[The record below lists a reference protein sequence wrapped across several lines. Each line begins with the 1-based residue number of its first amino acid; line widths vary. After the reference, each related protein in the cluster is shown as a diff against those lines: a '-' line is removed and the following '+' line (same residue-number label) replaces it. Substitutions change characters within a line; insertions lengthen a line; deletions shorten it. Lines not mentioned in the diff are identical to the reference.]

1 MIVQV
6 REYAAKDKLV
16 LAGSGCESTAH
27 TIDMTMK
34 MAEAG
39 ADAALVITPFYF
51 KNKMNSEALKQHF
64 TSVADS
70 SPIPV
75 LLYSVPAN
83 TGYVVCLFKLHGY
96 FIRL

>member
-1 MIVQV
+1 
-6 REYAAKDKLV
+6 
-16 LAGSGCESTAH
+16 
-27 TIDMTMK
+27 

-83 TGYVVCLFKLHGY
+83 TGYVEYPFKLHWY
-96 FIRL
+96 YIFSKIYDVFIKHPTTIVLGLTFL

>member
-1 MIVQV
+1 
-6 REYAAKDKLV
+6 
-16 LAGSGCESTAH
+16 
-27 TIDMTMK
+27 MTKK

-83 TGYVVCLFKLHGY
+83 TGYVEYPFKLLQYYTIKINCKYIILFTHHSSNIQLQL
-96 FIRL
+96 F

>member
-1 MIVQV
+1 
-6 REYAAKDKLV
+6 
-16 LAGSGCESTAH
+16 
-27 TIDMTMK
+27 MTKK

-83 TGYVVCLFKLHGY
+83 TGYVVYPAKLY
-96 FIRL
+96 LYYIKYIERFTMYSLKIKQRFF

>member
-1 MIVQV
+1 
-6 REYAAKDKLV
+6 
-16 LAGSGCESTAH
+16 
-27 TIDMTMK
+27 MTKK

-83 TGYVVCLFKLHGY
+83 TGYAYLSYMDITSNKFDNL
-96 FIRL
+96 IIL

>member
-1 MIVQV
+1 MKV
-6 REYAAKDKLV
+6 RKFAGDDKLV

-27 TIDMTMK
+27 TIDMTNK

-51 KNKMNSEALKQHF
+51 KNKMNSEALTQHF
-64 TSVADS
+64 TSVADAS
-70 SPIPV
+70 TIPI

-83 TGYVVCLFKLHGY
+83 TG
-96 FIRL
+96 